1 MPNLTSPSSTSIP
14 AASKLSNQ
22 TLREIAASTL
32 AKVEAS
38 SYEAEDGA
46 IYDLKESVDYMK
58 EHTTFYPPNSNLG
71 DWAVVTPSTT
81 IAVTQISLVECST
94 LAGTRNL
101 HESLLSDPTENKR
114 IGVLNFASAKNAG
127 GGFIRGAQAQEESI
141 ARSSSLYPS
150 LMNDEGAKF
159 YRIHKKDPREGYY
172 SHAMIYS
179 PRVVFF
185 RDDLGNW
192 KSPIEV
198 DIVTSPAV
206 NAGVVR
212 RYLREIGSTDETRL
226 DAAMKER
233 MARILFL
240 FERQGVRNLV
250 LGSFGTGVFR
260 NRVELV
266 AGIWTELL
274 IGEGARFKHSFDH
287 VVFAILGHQTFKT
300 FETIFGEA
308 SSKADAVTV

>member
-1 MPNLTSPSSTSIP
+1 
-14 AASKLSNQ
+14 
-22 TLREIAASTL
+22 
-32 AKVEAS
+32 
-38 SYEAEDGA
+38 
-46 IYDLKESVDYMK
+46 MK
-58 EHTTFYPPNSNLG
+58 EHTTFYPPNSDLG
-71 DWAVVTPSTT
+71 DWAGVTPSTT
-81 IAVTQISLVECST
+81 TAVTQILLAECST
-94 LAGTRNL
+94 LEGTRNL
-101 HESLLSDPTENKR
+101 YESLLLDPSENKR

-150 LMNDEGAKF
+150 LINEEGAKF
-159 YRIHKKDPREGYY
+159 YRIHNKDPREGYY

-212 RYLREIGSTDETRL
+212 RYLREIGSADESKL

-233 MARILFL
+233 MARILYL
-240 FERQGVRNLV
+240 FEKQGMRNLV

-266 AGIWTELL
+266 ASIWTELL

-287 VVFAILGHQTFKT
+287 VIFAILGHQTFKT

-308 SSKADAVTV
+308 SAVKVDAVIG